1 MPLCKAS
8 RQVAAIDLNGQGG
21 SGEPPLPRLPR
32 SRLQFCGFDV
42 HQYVGD
48 TRIALL
54 DCSFYTVRDFVAF
67 VHRNI
72 AIDSCVE
79 IDVEIQSHLSGAAFL
94 NLDNTRHRAG
104 DAANGSHNFSP
115 RRRVHDLME
124 RRQRQTN
131 AVRGD
136 YRAGEQCCPVIR
148 AIPGFATEKCSR
160 DSDERGGRSERITA
174 VMPRV
179 RFDRRALGL
188 SAEAIYVPKEEF
200 L

>member
-1 MPLCKAS
+1 MAKAV
-8 RQVAAIDLNGQGG
+8 RVTRPYQDVL
-21 SGEPPLPRLPR
+21 RW
-32 SRLQFCGFDV
+32 RLQFCGFDV
-42 HQYVGD
+42 HENVGD

-104 DAANGSHNFSP
+104 DAANGSYNFSP

-124 RRQRQTN
+124 RGQRQTN
-131 AVRGD
+131 TVRSD
-136 YRAGEQCCPVIR
+136 YRAGE
-148 AIPGFATEKCSR
+148 
-160 DSDERGGRSERITA
+160 
-174 VMPRV
+174 
-179 RFDRRALGL
+179 
-188 SAEAIYVPKEEF
+188 
-200 L
+200 